1 MNKQQGVVLPLA
13 LIVITI
19 MVTMASILLVRSNAE
34 IDEAA
39 LVQEQWQ
46 ARLKINDAEQELLL
60 SMFAGE
66 QLPGGYNVGDL
77 FIPTDGTFIK
87 LKNGVEVAVQDLAGL
102 LSLHYLRRAELVRL
116 FTGYTDE
123 QQATDI
129 VNHIIRW
136 QRQNADGEALALERN
151 APFRSLDELML
162 IPGITPD
169 MFNDNDER
177 PGLRSV
183 LALSGSSFVN
193 FAAVPDFLLVHAF
206 GLTDNDVSRVTSL
219 KERRKWDDISAMIFD
234 LGIAVDQ
241 SLIPSSRYRVLY
253 KYNGVSARAEYQVRT
268 TIPLPPRKRLWYFPD
283 HERHFLM
290 STAQ

>member
-1 MNKQQGVVLPLA
+1 MNRQKGVVLPLA

-19 MVTMASILLVRSNAE
+19 MVTMASILLVRSSAE

-60 SMFAGE
+60 SMFVGE

-77 FIPTDGTFIK
+77 FVPTDGKFIK

-102 LSLHYLRRAELVRL
+102 LSLHYLRKAELTRL
-116 FTGYTDE
+116 FTAYTDE
-123 QQATDI
+123 QHAAQI
-129 VNHIIRW
+129 VNNIIRW
-136 QRQNADGEALALERN
+136 QQEDSDDEQRLERN

-162 IPGITPD
+162 IPGITPE
-169 MFNDNDER
+169 MFNDNHER
-177 PGLRSV
+177 PGLRSL

-193 FAAVPDFLLVHAF
+193 FATVPDFLLVHAF
-206 GLTDNDVSRVTSL
+206 GLTESDLSRMNTL
-219 KERRKWDDISAMIFD
+219 KDRSRWDDISTMIFD

-253 KYNGVSARAEYQVRT
+253 KYKGFTARAEYQVRT